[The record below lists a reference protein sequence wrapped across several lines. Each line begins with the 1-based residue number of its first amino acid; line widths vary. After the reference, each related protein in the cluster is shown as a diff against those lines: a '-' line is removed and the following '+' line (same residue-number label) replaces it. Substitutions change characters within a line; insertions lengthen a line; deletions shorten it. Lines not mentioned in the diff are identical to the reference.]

1 MVVSPDQTMTR
12 TCWRALTLV
21 MFPFLAGGALH
32 AACLPTL
39 GTDDCGRSWDQT
51 IRPMEHYY
59 LDVPSRRGPA
69 RQARLRRH
77 ASTERSKT
85 P

>member
-1 MVVSPDQTMTR
+1 MVVSQDQTMTR

-39 GTDDCGRSWDQT
+39 GTDDCARSWDPRIQ
-51 IRPMEHYY
+51 PMEHRY
-59 LDVPSRRGPA
+59 LDVPTPRVPVRHARSRRHSQG
-69 RQARLRRH
+69 RSELR
-77 ASTERSKT
+77 
-85 P
+85 